1 MRCVTQDLEELAALI
16 CALDLVISVDN
27 SNVHL
32 AGALG
37 RDTWALLPPSPD
49 WRGESMLWYAS
60 VRLWRRAPREEW
72 GDVVARV
79 AEALSRR

>member
-1 MRCVTQDLEELAALI
+1 M
-16 CALDLVISVDN
+16 ISVDN

-37 RDTWALLPPSPD
+37 KEAWALLPRSPD
-49 WRGESMLWYAS
+49 WRYGWRGESMPWYGS
-60 VRLWRRAPREEW
+60 VRLWRRGPREKW
-72 GDVVARV
+72 RDVVERV